1 VTPPGPSTSELVAR
15 LDDAVTLART
25 AQRER
30 ALAIG
35 EMREARIEL
44 EACELSL
51 RNALLELSCAR
62 ELLAYHDLTIVEEA
76 E

>member
-1 VTPPGPSTSELVAR
+1 VTADVQRR
-15 LDDAVTLART
+15 LDDAVTLARK

-35 EMREARIEL
+35 EMRNARLEL
-44 EACELSL
+44 ECCELSL

-62 ELLAYHDLTIVEEA
+62 ELLAYHGLTVVEEA
-76 E
+76 V